1 MSSLLALHLVA
12 VGIWVGVVAVETFIE
27 LDGKKDDQSHIK
39 ASRLHYLTDIWVE
52 IPAFTTVLITGALML
67 ADEHLHDLFLV
78 KIVCGLIAIASNL
91 VCVYAVF
98 VRNRHAGKQDM
109 EGVHSAERVLLAGG
123 VAFIPSF
130 IAAIA
135 IASYLVIVWPA

>member
-12 VGIWVGVVAVETFIE
+12 VGIWIGVVAAETFIE
-27 LDGKKDDQSHIK
+27 LDGKEDDRSHIK

-52 IPAFTTVLITGALML
+52 IPAFTTVLVTGALML
-67 ADEHLHDLFLV
+67 TDEHLHGLVLV
-78 KIVCGLIAIASNL
+78 KIVCGLIAIVANI

-98 VRNRHAGKQDM
+98 VRNRHAGKQNM
-109 EGVHSAERVLLAGG
+109 VGVQSAERVLLVGG

-135 IASYLVIVWPA
+135 IASYLVNV